1 MIQDSKRTINIYLQS
16 SKGTEDWKSFLSKI
30 LSKTTPYN
38 TYKYVT
44 DSNLLSVVDPKVTL
58 PMTSVPS
65 TDARY
70 ETKEPLANIVE
81 NTKSGISSVVG
92 QVANV
97 LFPGSKEIAESL
109 TSTAINIGEA
119 VYTGTS
125 GNIFN
130 PWWTSVPALDSGAVK
145 RPTFSLS
152 FDFAMGQFGLWNAT
166 EEVVKPILNLC
177 APVLLKELTDFTYKP
192 PFPSAAMLTKK
203 ALNTI
208 LDYSQDENHDGII
221 DALTGIYDS
230 YTYTVEFGDFITY
243 SRMLLK
249 AASSSFSNKVDDQG
263 MPISGSVTL
272 EFQALVPYTAGARD
286 SRLINV
292 KYSGGK

>member
-1 MIQDSKRTINIYLQS
+1 MIKDSKRTINIYLQS
-16 SKGTEDWKSFLSKI
+16 SEGTKNWKSFLSEAI
-30 LSKTTPYN
+30 YN
-38 TYKYVT
+38 ATNTFVSDSDLLDEV
-44 DSNLLSVVDPKVTL
+44 DSNITL

-65 TDARY
+65 IDASY
-70 ETKEPLANIVE
+70 EPKEPLANIV
-81 NTKSGISSVVG
+81 NDTKSGASSLVG
-92 QVANV
+92 QISNV
-97 LFPGSKEIAESL
+97 IFPGSKELAESL
-109 TSTAINIGEA
+109 TQKAIDFGEA
-119 VYTGTS
+119 IYTGTS

-177 APVLLKELTDFTYKP
+177 APVLLRELTDFTYKP
-192 PFPSAAMLTKK
+192 PFPSAAMLTKD
-203 ALNTI
+203 ALEAI
-208 LDYSQDENHDGII
+208 LTKSNDQTQDGII
-221 DALTGIYDS
+221 ATLTGIYDD
-230 YTYTVEFGDFITY
+230 YTYTVQFGDFATY

-249 AASSSFSNKVDDQG
+249 SASSSFSNKVDDKG

-272 EFQALVPYTAGARD
+272 GFQALVPYTAGARD

-292 KYSGGK
+292 KYSGGR

>member
-16 SKGTEDWKSFLSKI
+16 SSGTKNWKSFLSEAI
-30 LSKTTPYN
+30 FNATHTFVS
-38 TYKYVT
+38 
-44 DSNLLSVVDPKVTL
+44 DSDLLQVVDPDITL

-65 TDARY
+65 IDASY
-70 ETKEPLANIVE
+70 EPKEPLANIVE
-81 NTKSGISSVVG
+81 STKSGASSIVG
-92 QVANV
+92 QISNV
-97 LFPGSKEIAESL
+97 IFPGSKELAESL
-109 TSTAINIGEA
+109 TKKAIDLGEA
-119 VYTGTS
+119 IYTGTS

-177 APVLLKELTDFTYKP
+177 APVLLRELTDFTYKP
-192 PFPSAAMLTKK
+192 PFPSAAMLTK
-203 ALNTI
+203 
-208 LDYSQDENHDGII
+208 
-221 DALTGIYDS
+221 DALEAILTGSNDQTKDGVIATLTNIYDN
-230 YTYTVEFGDFITY
+230 YTYTVQFGDFATY

-249 AASSSFSNKVDDQG
+249 SASSSFSNKVDDKG
-263 MPISGSVTL
+263 MPSSGSVTL
-272 EFQALVPYTAGARD
+272 GFQALVPYTAGARD

-292 KYSGGK
+292 KYSGGR

>member
-16 SKGTEDWKSFLSKI
+16 SEGTKNWKSFLSEAIFNATHKFV
-30 LSKTTPYN
+30 S
-38 TYKYVT
+38 
-44 DSNLLSVVDPKVTL
+44 DADLLTVVDPDVTL

-65 TDARY
+65 IDASY
-70 ETKEPLANIVE
+70 EPKEPLANIV
-81 NTKSGISSVVG
+81 NDTKSGASSLVG
-92 QVANV
+92 QISNV
-97 LFPGSKEIAESL
+97 IFPGSKELAESL
-109 TSTAINIGEA
+109 TQKAIDFGEA
-119 VYTGTS
+119 IYTGTS

-177 APVLLKELTDFTYKP
+177 APVLLRELTDFTYKP
-192 PFPSAAMLTKK
+192 PFPSAAMLTKD
-203 ALNTI
+203 ALEDI
-208 LDYSQDENHDGII
+208 LTKSNDQTQDGII
-221 DALTGIYDS
+221 ATLTRIYDD
-230 YTYTVEFGDFITY
+230 YTYTVQFGDFATY

-249 AASSSFSNKVDDQG
+249 SAHSSFSNKVDDKG

-272 EFQALVPYTAGARD
+272 EFKALVPYTAGARD

-292 KYSGGK
+292 KYSGGR